1 MNVFMILFSPQFI
14 QVLNDLFINYSRQCK
29 TSLFNDLQILVK
41 RMSSWVKPDEDRLS
55 KLSAHFICGEHMK
68 SSRSLSIGLVAAVAM
83 LFQTVVFAIDY
94 RDPAIIESNAGLKQG
109 YTLPVLHIQEGGEI
123 HVSDNNI
130 IKRPWSSSCFD
141 DKGKVQ
147 VVQYIAANFGVR
159 KQNKAFNDSLVE
171 KRFTSE
177 QMSTTIIVNMADTM
191 EMAKGMVM
199 KKLAKSKAEHH
210 TIDFVIDD
218 HGVGLQRWGMK
229 NKSSAVIV
237 LDQNGRVLFAK
248 DGPLSDIEIEATI
261 RLIEA
266 HMS

>member
-1 MNVFMILFSPQFI
+1 
-14 QVLNDLFINYSRQCK
+14 
-29 TSLFNDLQILVK
+29 
-41 RMSSWVKPDEDRLS
+41 
-55 KLSAHFICGEHMK
+55 MK
-68 SSRSLSIGLVAAVAM
+68 SARLPTLAILASVAM
-83 LFQTVVFAIDY
+83 SVQQTVFAIDY
-94 RDPAIIESNAGLKQG
+94 RDPAIVESHTALKPG
-109 YTLPVLHIQEGGEI
+109 YVLPELHIQAGGEI
-123 HVSDNNI
+123 QVSDDDI

-141 DKGKVQ
+141 NKGKVQ

-159 KQNKAFNDSLVE
+159 KQNKAFNDSLVK

-177 QMSTTIIVNMADTM
+177 QMSTTIIVNMVDTM

-199 KKLAKSKAEHH
+199 KKLAKSKAEHQ

-218 HGVGLQRWGMK
+218 QGVGIQRWGMK

-237 LDQNGRVLFAK
+237 LDEHGRVLFAK
-248 DGPLSDIEIEATI
+248 DGPLSDIEIESAI